1 MSIYTEFGL
10 KRVIN
15 ASGKMTALGAS
26 AVHPSVAE
34 ALNEASQNYVVM
46 DDLMKTAGKFIAEET
61 GAEDGCPVSGAAAGI
76 AISIAACI
84 TGTNLNLIERIP
96 FTQGLKNEVVVQKGH
111 SVHFGAS
118 ITQMIMI
125 GGGVPIEVG
134 QANHTEKAHITE
146 AINERTA
153 CLLYVKS
160 HHPIQKGMQS
170 IESMLEVA
178 RDKGIPLI
186 VDAAAEEDLH
196 TYIQRGA
203 DLVIYSGAKAIE
215 GPTSG
220 FICGRSDLIRS
231 CHAQYKGIAR
241 PMKIG
246 KEAIMGL
253 LAALRRYKDRDDHAE
268 DQIKRMKHLLNQLED
283 LPGIQGR
290 LVQDEA
296 GRAIYRAELQ
306 VDAAAAGVDARGLIR
321 ELESGNPSIYTR
333 NYYANVGKIAIDPRP
348 MRPGEE
354 DLVAD
359 RIRQIIGNEA

>member
-46 DDLMKTAGKFIAEET
+46 DDLMKAAGKVIAEET
-61 GAEDGCPVSGAAAGI
+61 GAESGCPVSGAAAGI
-76 AISIAACI
+76 AISVAACI
-84 TGTNLNLIERIP
+84 AGSNLRLIERIP

-111 SVHFGAS
+111 SVHFGAA
-118 ITQMIMI
+118 ITQMIAI
-125 GGGVPIEVG
+125 GGGVPVEVG
-134 QANHTEKAHITE
+134 QANRTEKAHISE
-146 AINERTA
+146 AVNERTA

-160 HHPIQKGMQS
+160 HHAIQKGMQS

-178 RDKGIPLI
+178 REKGIPLI
-186 VDAAAEEDLH
+186 IDAAAEEDLH
-196 TYIQRGA
+196 IYIEKGA
-203 DLVIYSGAKAIE
+203 DLVIYSGGKAVE

-220 FICGRSDLIRS
+220 FICGRSELIKA
-231 CHAQYKGIAR
+231 CHAQYKGVGR

-253 LAALRRYKDRDDHAE
+253 LAALRRYKDRDDLAE
-268 DQIKRMKHLLNQLED
+268 DQIKRMNHLLSRLEGI
-283 LPGIQGR
+283 PGIQGR
-290 LVQDEA
+290 IVQDEA

-306 VDAAAAGVDARGLIR
+306 VDAAAAGIDAQGLIR
-321 ELESGNPSIYTR
+321 ELEAGNPAIYTR
-333 NYYANVGKIAIDPRP
+333 NHYANVGKIAIDPRP

-359 RIRQIIGNEA
+359 RIRQIIGRGA